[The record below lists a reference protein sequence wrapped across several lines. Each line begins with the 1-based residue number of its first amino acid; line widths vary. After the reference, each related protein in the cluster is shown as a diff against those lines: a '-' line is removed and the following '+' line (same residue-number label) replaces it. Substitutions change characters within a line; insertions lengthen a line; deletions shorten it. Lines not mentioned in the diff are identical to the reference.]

1 MKALTLFSFLL
12 FFSLQIFSQE
22 HEYYKLPK
30 ERKIRDGQITLPN
43 LRTEDVYWYM
53 GLKGGYKI
61 QGNSFSSDLDNQL
74 FSTNSNDL
82 YWEANFGVNKNDVYQ
97 LELSYIRNPLKL
109 EWGLND
115 KSGRPITYFFISRKL
130 QQEAAFSFKRRI
142 LTLDKVTRKTRL
154 NLIAGIKYPFRS
166 QETISTY
173 DVFLP
178 TLPSSQGFQDTLDV
192 QSEFSLTKPGLGG
205 ILGLEIIGRV
215 AEVLEIGVYAK
226 YFIEK
231 KGSFYSDINFDSTL
245 GPTQYSQ
252 QFLNGTSI
260 MTGINIRWNFIHTIQ
275 YLAEKP

>member
-1 MKALTLFSFLL
+1 M
-12 FFSLQIFSQE
+12 
-22 HEYYKLPK
+22 PK

-82 YWEANFGVNKNDVYQ
+82 YWEANLGVNKNDVYQ

-245 GPTQYSQ
+245 GPAQNSQ

>member
-1 MKALTLFSFLL
+1 MKALTLFSFLF

-205 ILGLEIIGRV
+205 VLGLEIIGRV

-245 GPTQYSQ
+245 GPAQNSQ